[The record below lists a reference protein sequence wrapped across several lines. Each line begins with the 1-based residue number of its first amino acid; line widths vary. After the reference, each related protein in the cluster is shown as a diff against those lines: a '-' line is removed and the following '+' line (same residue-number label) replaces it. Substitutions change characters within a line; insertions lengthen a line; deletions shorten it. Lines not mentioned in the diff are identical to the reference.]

1 MCIVYEYV
9 FVFLIITGLS
19 RKGWF
24 EGGGLW
30 ATICPGVGQCPTGPR
45 LPSYFFIIII
55 FVIITIMMMMM
66 TKVGARLPSY
76 DCLLF
81 LITMTKEKDD

>member
-1 MCIVYEYV
+1 M
-9 FVFLIITGLS
+9 TGLS

-55 FVIITIMMMMM
+55 FIIIIIMMMM
-66 TKVGARLPSY
+66 TKVGH
-76 DCLLF
+76 DCLLTVVVYF
-81 LITMTKEKDD
+81 YHNDGVKRLLRSS